1 MTKRHKD
8 ELIRAA
14 LRSRQKGTF
23 SMIEFTYTV
32 QDPNGMHA
40 RPAGRL
46 ATVAKQFLSDVRV
59 RTEEKEADAKRLLA
73 LMSLGAKAGTCLT
86 FTVSGED
93 EEHAAAQ
100 LQSFLESPA
109 GERL

>member
-1 MTKRHKD
+1 MTKRHED

-59 RTEEKEADAKRLLA
+59 RTEEKEADAKGRKLKVRKLVLPA
-73 LMSLGAKAGTCLT
+73 PVTIT
-86 FTVSGED
+86 R
-93 EEHAAAQ
+93 EESEGVDAVADWIAR
-100 LQSFLESPA
+100 SAESWNK
-109 GERL
+109 